1 MYHQDMKGR
10 YIRLKRANM
19 LCTKQDSYIH
29 KLLMEDIEILWKCT
43 LTDGQVVWSDYDRP
57 GETESPWHRLMDF
70 CDETGECITKVQA
83 LVFGAPQ
90 EILFDNPNGL
100 DGLFVVRGVSKDINM
115 ESGAA
120 TAFQH
125 LTAGV
130 LNDNL
135 ETVDVRKFSWPL
147 CEFEAPVQTRMLTP
161 ENAQLMIFKDG
172 SKKKQSEQVQVAL
185 NG

>member
-1 MYHQDMKGR
+1 
-10 YIRLKRANM
+10 M
-19 LCTKQDSYIH
+19 LCTKQDSYVH

-43 LTDGQVVWSDYDRP
+43 LSDGQIVLSDYDRP
-57 GETESPWHRLMDF
+57 GEIGSPWERLMNF
-70 CDETGECITKVQA
+70 CEETGECVTKVQVM
-83 LVFGAPQ
+83 VFGAPQ
-90 EILFDNPNGL
+90 EVLFDNPNGL

-135 ETVDVRKFSWPL
+135 DTVDVRKFSWPL
-147 CEFEAPVQTRMLTP
+147 CEFEAPVQTRKLTP
-161 ENAQLMIFKDG
+161 ENANLMIFKDG